1 VPVRFNATSLFFYA
15 FTTLQG
21 KVAALPSK
29 LWSMSLK
36 KASLRPTHWYASTC
50 FSLWCDSSSRCQGL
64 SLQ

>member
-1 VPVRFNATSLFFYA
+1 
-15 FTTLQG
+15 
-21 KVAALPSK
+21 VAALPSK